1 MRRVFRADL
10 TAWYWASDGE
20 LRECVVTTVDDTQL
34 VLDFETLEAVNVRP
48 EDVLIE
54 RPEL

>member
-34 VLDFETLEAVNVRP
+34 VLDFETLETVNVRP